1 MCNMKEI
8 EYIFSVSSKC
18 VICKNKAK
26 LKSFLSASD
35 LSLVK
40 DVLSFENEQ
49 SKIKISE
56 KKTKESEG
64 VVYTIT
70 FSSDSDD
77 EPAKLLK
84 MFRQV
89 ICNIK
94 DENQK
99 NIAIL
104 ELRNDFAKSR
114 SEKLYSDIYTLENS
128 IRKLISKFM
137 LETLG
142 MKWYESTPQ
151 DVRKTVKDSEYK
163 WNNDCL
169 YHLDFIQ
176 LSYFLTIPYAD
187 KSGSIVDELK
197 KCIDKEITEEEKKE
211 LRLFIPKNNW
221 DRYFNVLVD
230 CDSEKFKSNWEK
242 LYEYRCDI
250 AHNRIISQ
258 NECEECSKKCEEMQ
272 KIINDAI
279 RKLDTVEITEEEKIN
294 TAERTIDEVGISLSA
309 SIFPENLLSVC
320 SGISTFKNPFQPFV
334 EQLTDFSRSVSKSY
348 EGLTSFSKCLPN
360 TESLASLNLLGERLT
375 KSLGSPFYVPKLTDP
390 IRRFANL
397 NIKQDLGYPDILR
410 VNDENANNNDVS
422 KSPLL
427 SDKNEKENNI

>member
-1 MCNMKEI
+1 MKEI

-18 VICKNKAK
+18 TVCKSKAK
-26 LKSFLSASD
+26 LKSFLDASD

-40 DVLSFENEQ
+40 DTLSYENEQ
-49 SKIKISE
+49 GKIKISE

-70 FSSDSDD
+70 FSSDSDN
-77 EPAKLLK
+77 EPTKLLK

-89 ICNIK
+89 ISNIK

-104 ELRNDFAKSR
+104 ELRNDFAKER
-114 SEKLYSDIYTLENS
+114 SEKLYSNIYTLENS

-211 LRLFIPKNNW
+211 LRLLIPQNNW
-221 DRYFNVLVD
+221 DRYFNALVD
-230 CDSEKFKSNWEK
+230 CDSEKFKTNLEK

-250 AHNRIISQ
+250 AHNRIISKKDYD
-258 NECEECSKKCEEMQ
+258 ECLKKCNEMQ
-272 KIINDAI
+272 KIIDDAI
-279 RKLDTVEITEEEKIN
+279 RKLDTVEINEEEKKN
-294 TAERTIDEVGISLSA
+294 TAERTIDEVGLSLRA
-309 SIFPENLLSVC
+309 SIIPEGLFDSFSTVRDLTAPIKSVADIIQSMKIPDYNAL
-320 SGISTFKNPFQPFV
+320 SGISA
-334 EQLTDFSRSVSKSY
+334 L
-348 EGLTSFSKCLPN
+348 SKCFPEAKSVA
-360 TESLASLNLLGERLT
+360 TLNSVGEKLMKSCFVNNENITQLGE
-375 KSLGSPFYVPKLTDP
+375 KLQSCVDS
-390 IRRFANL
+390 IGKINSVASSNVVSAIDIIEK
-397 NIKQDLGYPDILR
+397 NKQ
-410 VNDENANNNDVS
+410 E
-422 KSPLL
+422 
-427 SDKNEKENNI
+427 

>member
-1 MCNMKEI
+1 MKEI

-18 VICKNKAK
+18 TVCKSKAK
-26 LKSFLSASD
+26 LKSFLEASD

-40 DVLSFENEQ
+40 DILSFESEQ
-49 SKIKISE
+49 SKIKILE

-99 NIAIL
+99 NVAIL

-114 SEKLYSDIYTLENS
+114 SEKLYSNIYTLENS

-142 MKWYESTPQ
+142 MKWYEATPQ
-151 DVRKTVKDSEYK
+151 DVKNTVKGEYK

-187 KSGSIVDELK
+187 KSGNVIDELK
-197 KCIDKEITEEEKKE
+197 KYIAKDITEEEKKE

-221 DRYFNVLVD
+221 DRYFNALVD
-230 CDSEKFKSNWEK
+230 CDSDKFKSNWEK

-250 AHNRIISQ
+250 AHNRIIPQ
-258 NECEECSKKCEEMQ
+258 NEYDECLKKCEEMQ

-279 RKLDTVEITEEEKIN
+279 RKLDTVEITEEEKKK
-294 TAERTIDEVGISLSA
+294 TAERTLDGVNISLKSTV
-309 SIFPENLLSVC
+309 FPENLLNTISSVRKI
-320 SGISTFKNPFQPFV
+320 SRSFQPLVEPINTLSSSFLKSFDGISA
-334 EQLTDFSRSVSKSY
+334 L
-348 EGLTSFSKCLPN
+348 SKCFPDSESMVLPN
-360 TESLASLNLLGERLT
+360 LSGVRINDSIYIKPPEEMNLF
-375 KSLGSPFYVPKLTDP
+375 KY
-390 IRRFANL
+390 
-397 NIKQDLGYPDILR
+397 
-410 VNDENANNNDVS
+410 DVS
-422 KSPLL
+422 SLEKTNSEDFDSDVITGNSSNKYTTLDDNTSKDEKDKS
-427 SDKNEKENNI
+427 SEKK

>member
-1 MCNMKEI
+1 MKEI
-8 EYIFSVSSKC
+8 EYIFSVTSKC

-35 LSLVK
+35 LSLAR
-40 DVLSFENEQ
+40 DVLSLENE
-49 SKIKISE
+49 KCNIKISE
-56 KKTKESEG
+56 KKTKNSEG
-64 VVYTIT
+64 VVYSII
-70 FSSDSDD
+70 FSSDSDE
-77 EPAKLLK
+77 EPTKLLK

-99 NIAIL
+99 NVAIL

-114 SEKLYSDIYTLENS
+114 SEKLYSNIYTLENS

-142 MKWYESTPQ
+142 MKWYEATPQ
-151 DVRKTVKDSEYK
+151 DVKNTVKGEYK

-197 KCIDKEITEEEKKE
+197 KYIDKDITEEEKKE
-211 LRLFIPKNNW
+211 LRLLIPQNNW
-221 DRYFNVLVD
+221 DRYFNALVD

-250 AHNRIISQ
+250 AHNRIIPQ
-258 NECEECSKKCEEMQ
+258 NEYDECLKKCEGMQ

-279 RKLDTVEITEEEKIN
+279 RKLDAVEITEEEKKK
-294 TAERTIDEVGISLSA
+294 TAERTIDGVGISLSA
-309 SIFPENLLSVC
+309 SIFSENPLSAC
-320 SGISTFKNPFQPFV
+320 SGISTIKNPFQPFV

-348 EGLTSFSKCLPN
+348 EGITSFSKCFPN
-360 TESLASLNLLGERLT
+360 TENLASLNLLGERFA
-375 KSLGSPFYVPKLTDP
+375 KSFTVPSYVSELTDP
-390 IRRFANL
+390 IRRFADL
-397 NIKQDLGYPDILR
+397 KIKQDLGYSDISR
-410 VNDENANNNDVS
+410 VNDKNTNNKDAD
-422 KSPLL
+422 KSLLL
-427 SDKNEKENNI
+427 SDDNGKKNNV

>member
-1 MCNMKEI
+1 MKEI

-18 VICKNKAK
+18 AICKSKAK
-26 LKSFLSASD
+26 LRSFLDASD

-40 DVLSFENEQ
+40 DKLSYENEQ

-56 KKTKESEG
+56 KKIKDSEG

-70 FSSDSDD
+70 FSSDSDN

-84 MFRQV
+84 KFRQV

-94 DENQK
+94 DETQDK
-99 NIAIL
+99 IAIL

-114 SEKLYSDIYTLENS
+114 SEKLYSNIYTLENS

-142 MKWYESTPQ
+142 MKWYEATPQ

-187 KSGSIVDELK
+187 KNGNVIDELK
-197 KCIDKEITEEEKKE
+197 KYIDKDITEDEKKE
-211 LRLFIPKNNW
+211 LKLFIPKNNW
-221 DRYFNVLVD
+221 DRYFNALVD
-230 CDSEKFKSNWEK
+230 CDSGKFKSNWEK

-250 AHNRIISQ
+250 AHNRIIPQ
-258 NECEECSKKCEEMQ
+258 NEYDECLKKCEEMQ

-279 RKLDTVEITEEEKIN
+279 RKLDTVEMTEEEKKN
-294 TAERTIDEVGISLSA
+294 TAERTIDEVGLSLKA
-309 SIFPENLLSVC
+309 SIFPEGILDSCSAVRELTAPIKSVIDAIQPIRIPEFKALQ
-320 SGISTFKNPFQPFV
+320 GISA
-334 EQLTDFSRSVSKSY
+334 
-348 EGLTSFSKCLPN
+348 FSKCYPEIKSIAAFNILDEKWKN
-360 TESLASLNLLGERLT
+360 CFSANNENIARLGEAIRPYIDT
-375 KSLGSPFYVPKLTDP
+375 IEKINSAVSPKIESAVDV
-390 IRRFANL
+390 I
-397 NIKQDLGYPDILR
+397 
-410 VNDENANNNDVS
+410 EN
-422 KSPLL
+422 
-427 SDKNEKENNI
+427 KEQE

>member
-49 SKIKISE
+49 SRIKISE

-89 ICNIK
+89 ISNIK

-230 CDSEKFKSNWEK
+230 CDSDKFKSNWEK

-250 AHNRIISQ
+250 AHNRIIPQ
-258 NECEECSKKCEEMQ
+258 NEYDECLKKCNEMQ

-279 RKLDTVEITEEEKIN
+279 GKLDTVEITEEERKN
-294 TAERTIDEVGISLSA
+294 TAERTLDGVNISLRS
-309 SIFPENLLSVC
+309 SILPEKLLNVC
-320 SGISTFKNPFQPFV
+320 SGISTFTNPFQPLT
-334 EQLTDFSRSVSKSY
+334 EQLTAISQSVSKSY
-348 EGLTSFSKCLPN
+348 EGITSFSKCFPN
-360 TESLASLNLLGERLT
+360 TESIASLNLLGERFA
-375 KSLGSPFYVPKLTDP
+375 KSFTVPSYVSELTDP
-390 IRRFANL
+390 IRRFADL
-397 NIKQDLGYPDILR
+397 KIKQDLGYSDISR
-410 VNDENANNNDVS
+410 VNDKNTNNKDAD
-422 KSPLL
+422 KSLLL
-427 SDKNEKENNI
+427 SDDNGKKNNV

>member
-18 VICKNKAK
+18 TVCKSKAK
-26 LKSFLSASD
+26 LELFLKASD

-89 ICNIK
+89 ISNIK

-104 ELRNDFAKSR
+104 ELRNDFAKER
-114 SEKLYSDIYTLENS
+114 SGKLYSNIYTLENS

-142 MKWYESTPQ
+142 MKWYESSPQ

-187 KSGSIVDELK
+187 KSRNVIDELK
-197 KCIDKEITEEEKKE
+197 KYIDKDITEEEKKE

-221 DRYFNVLVD
+221 DRYFNALVD

-250 AHNRIISQ
+250 AHNRIIPP
-258 NECEECSKKCEEMQ
+258 NEYEECLKKCKEMQ
-272 KIINDAI
+272 KIIDDAI
-279 RKLDTVEITEEEKIN
+279 RKLDTVEITEEEKKN
-294 TAERTIDEVGISLSA
+294 TAEKTLDGVNISLKS
-309 SIFPENLLSVC
+309 SIFPENLLNTISSVREI
-320 SGISTFKNPFQPFV
+320 SSSLRPIAEQMNALSPSLLKSFDGISA
-334 EQLTDFSRSVSKSY
+334 L
-348 EGLTSFSKCLPN
+348 SKCFPDS
-360 TESLASLNLLGERLT
+360 ESITSLNLLGERIND
-375 KSLGSPFYVPKLTDP
+375 SLCIKPPKIMNSFGYDESPYKIFEKTNPVDYDSDAITVRLSNKFTTLED
-390 IRRFANL
+390 NSS
-397 NIKQDLGYPDILR
+397 K
-410 VNDENANNNDVS
+410 DE
-422 KSPLL
+422 
-427 SDKNEKENNI
+427 KNK

>member
-1 MCNMKEI
+1 MKEI

-18 VICKNKAK
+18 TVCKSKAK
-26 LKSFLSASD
+26 LKSFLEASD

-40 DVLSFENEQ
+40 DILSFESEQ
-49 SKIKISE
+49 SKIKILE

-99 NIAIL
+99 NVAIL

-114 SEKLYSDIYTLENS
+114 SEKLYSNIYTLENS
-128 IRKLISKFM
+128 IRKLISKLM

-142 MKWYESTPQ
+142 MNWYEATPQ
-151 DVRKTVKDSEYK
+151 DVKNTVKGEYK

-187 KSGSIVDELK
+187 KSGNVIDELK
-197 KCIDKEITEEEKKE
+197 KYIAKDITEEEKKE

-221 DRYFNVLVD
+221 DRYFNALVD
-230 CDSEKFKSNWEK
+230 CDSDKFKSNWEK

-250 AHNRIISQ
+250 AHNRIIPQ
-258 NECEECSKKCEEMQ
+258 NEYDECLKKCEEMQ

-279 RKLDTVEITEEEKIN
+279 RKLDTVEITEEEKKK
-294 TAERTIDEVGISLSA
+294 TAERTLDGVNISLKSTV
-309 SIFPENLLSVC
+309 FPENFLNTISSVREISSSFRPFAEQMSALSPSLLKSYD
-320 SGISTFKNPFQPFV
+320 GISA
-334 EQLTDFSRSVSKSY
+334 L
-348 EGLTSFSKCLPN
+348 SKCFPDS
-360 TESLASLNLLGERLT
+360 ESIGSFNLLGKRI
-375 KSLGSPFYVPKLTDP
+375 KDSLYINPSKTMDFFRYDTSPCKMSEKTNPEDFDSDVITVSMPNKFTTLEDNSS
-390 IRRFANL
+390 R
-397 NIKQDLGYPDILR
+397 
-410 VNDENANNNDVS
+410 DE
-422 KSPLL
+422 
-427 SDKNEKENNI
+427 KNK

>member
-1 MCNMKEI
+1 MKEI
-8 EYIFSVSSKC
+8 EYIFSVTSKC
-18 VICKNKAK
+18 VICKNKEK

-35 LSLVK
+35 FSLAR
-40 DVLSFENEQ
+40 DVLSLENE
-49 SKIKISE
+49 KCNIKKSE
-56 KKTKESEG
+56 KKTKNSEG
-64 VVYTIT
+64 VVYSII
-70 FSSDSDD
+70 FSSDSDE
-77 EPAKLLK
+77 EPTKLLK

-99 NIAIL
+99 HVAIL

-114 SEKLYSDIYTLENS
+114 SEKLYSNIYTLENS

-142 MKWYESTPQ
+142 MKWYEATPQ
-151 DVRKTVKDSEYK
+151 DVKNTVKGEYK

-197 KCIDKEITEEEKKE
+197 KYIDKDITEEEKKE
-211 LRLFIPKNNW
+211 LRLLIPQNNW
-221 DRYFNVLVD
+221 DRYFNALVD

-250 AHNRIISQ
+250 AHNRIIPQ
-258 NECEECSKKCEEMQ
+258 NEYDECLKKCEEMQ

-279 RKLDTVEITEEEKIN
+279 RKLDAVEITEEEKKK
-294 TAERTIDEVGISLSA
+294 TAERTLDSVNISLKSTV
-309 SIFPENLLSVC
+309 FPENLLNTISSVREI
-320 SGISTFKNPFQPFV
+320 SSSLRPIAEQMNALSPSLLKSFDGISA
-334 EQLTDFSRSVSKSY
+334 L
-348 EGLTSFSKCLPN
+348 SKCFPDS
-360 TESLASLNLLGERLT
+360 ESITSLNLLGKRIND
-375 KSLGSPFYVPKLTDP
+375 SLCIKPPKIMNSFGYNESPYKIFQKTNPVDYDSDVRTVSLSNKFTALEDNSS
-390 IRRFANL
+390 R
-397 NIKQDLGYPDILR
+397 
-410 VNDENANNNDVS
+410 DE
-422 KSPLL
+422 K
-427 SDKNEKENNI
+427 K

>member
-1 MCNMKEI
+1 MKEI

-18 VICKNKAK
+18 TVCKSKAK
-26 LKSFLSASD
+26 LELFLKASD

-89 ICNIK
+89 ISNIK

-114 SEKLYSDIYTLENS
+114 SEKLYSNIYTLENS

-142 MKWYESTPQ
+142 MEWYESASQ
-151 DVRKTVKDSEYK
+151 DIKKSVKGKYE

-176 LSYFLTIPYAD
+176 LSYFLMNPYAD
-187 KSGSIVDELK
+187 RNGNIIDELK
-197 KCIDKEITEEEKKE
+197 NCIDKEITEEDKKK
-211 LRLFIPKNNW
+211 LRQFIPQNNW
-221 DRYFNVLVD
+221 DRYFKVLVD
-230 CDSEKFKSNWEK
+230 CDSENFKSNWEK
-242 LYEYRCDI
+242 IYVYRCDI
-250 AHNRIISQ
+250 AHNRIVSQ
-258 NECEECSKKCEEMQ
+258 NEYDECLKKCNEMQ
-272 KIINDAI
+272 KIIDDAI
-279 RKLDTVEITEEEKIN
+279 RKLDTVEITEEEKKN
-294 TAERTIDEVGISLSA
+294 TAERTIDEVGLSLRA
-309 SIFPENLLSVC
+309 SIIPEGILDIFSTVRELTAPIKSVADVVQSVKIPEYRAL
-320 SGISTFKNPFQPFV
+320 SGISA
-334 EQLTDFSRSVSKSY
+334 L
-348 EGLTSFSKCLPN
+348 SKCYP
-360 TESLASLNLLGERLT
+360 EAKSVAALNSFGEKLMSSSFVNNENITRLGEKLQSSVDLIG
-375 KSLGSPFYVPKLTDP
+375 KINSVGSSNVVSAIDIIEK
-390 IRRFANL
+390 N
-397 NIKQDLGYPDILR
+397 KQ
-410 VNDENANNNDVS
+410 E
-422 KSPLL
+422 
-427 SDKNEKENNI
+427 

>member
-1 MCNMKEI
+1 MKEI

-89 ICNIK
+89 ISNIK

-242 LYEYRCDI
+242 LYEYRCDV
-250 AHNRIISQ
+250 AHNRIIPQ

-279 RKLDTVEITEEEKIN
+279 RKLDTVEITEEEKKK
-294 TAERTIDEVGISLSA
+294 TAERTLVGVNISLKS
-309 SIFPENLLSVC
+309 SIFPENLLNTISSVREI
-320 SGISTFKNPFQPFV
+320 SSSFRPFAEQMKALSPSLLKSFDGISA
-334 EQLTDFSRSVSKSY
+334 L
-348 EGLTSFSKCLPN
+348 SKCFPN
-360 TESLASLNLLGERLT
+360 SESMVSLNRLGERIND
-375 KSLGSPFYVPKLTDP
+375 SLCIKPPKIANSFGYDESPYKIFEKTNPVDYDSDAITVRLSNKFTTLED
-390 IRRFANL
+390 NSS
-397 NIKQDLGYPDILR
+397 K
-410 VNDENANNNDVS
+410 DE
-422 KSPLL
+422 
-427 SDKNEKENNI
+427 KNEKINI

>member
-1 MCNMKEI
+1 MKEI

-18 VICKNKAK
+18 TVCKNKTK
-26 LKSFLSASD
+26 LKNFLLASE

-40 DVLSFENEQ
+40 DVLSFEDEQ
-49 SKIKISE
+49 CKIKISE
-56 KKTKESEG
+56 KKTKDSED
-64 VVYTIT
+64 VVYTTT
-70 FSSDSDD
+70 FFSDSDD

-104 ELRNDFAKSR
+104 ELRNDFAKDR
-114 SEKLYSDIYTLENS
+114 SEKLYSNIYTLENS

-151 DVRKTVKDSEYK
+151 DVKNTVKGEYK

-176 LSYFLTIPYAD
+176 LSFFLTIPYAD
-187 KSGSIVDELK
+187 KKGNVIEEIK
-197 KCIDKEITEEEKKE
+197 KYIDKEISEQEKKE
-211 LRLFIPKNNW
+211 LKLFIPKNNW
-221 DRYFNVLVD
+221 DRYFNALVD

-250 AHNRIISQ
+250 AHNRIIPQ
-258 NECEECSKKCEEMQ
+258 NEYDECLEKCNEMQ
-272 KIINDAI
+272 KIIDDAVS
-279 RKLDTVEITEEEKIN
+279 KLDSVEITEEEKKN
-294 TAERTIDEVGISLSA
+294 TAERTLDGVNISLKS
-309 SIFPENLLSVC
+309 SIFPENLLNTI
-320 SGISTFKNPFQPFV
+320 SGMRDISKSFQPFA
-334 EQLTDFSRSVSKSY
+334 EKIISPSLLKSFDSISA
-348 EGLTSFSKCLPN
+348 LSKCFPDYEN
-360 TESLASLNLLGERLT
+360 SASLNLLGKRI
-375 KSLGSPFYVPKLTDP
+375 KDSLFITLPKTMNVLEENSTASKLLGMSNSAVFNDGTITVNSP
-390 IRRFANL
+390 
-397 NIKQDLGYPDILR
+397 
-410 VNDENANNNDVS
+410 
-422 KSPLL
+422 
-427 SDKNEKENNI
+427 NEFTLPKENSSTDKK

>member
-1 MCNMKEI
+1 MKEI

-18 VICKNKAK
+18 TVCKSKAK
-26 LKSFLSASD
+26 LELFLKASD

-89 ICNIK
+89 ISNIK

-104 ELRNDFAKSR
+104 ELRNDFAKER
-114 SEKLYSDIYTLENS
+114 SEKLYSNIYTLENS

-142 MKWYESTPQ
+142 MKWYESSPQ

-221 DRYFNVLVD
+221 DRYFNALVD

-250 AHNRIISQ
+250 AHNRIIPQ
-258 NECEECSKKCEEMQ
+258 NEYDDCLKKCNEMQ
-272 KIINDAI
+272 KIIDDAVS
-279 RKLDTVEITEEEKIN
+279 KLDSVEITEEEKKN
-294 TAERTIDEVGISLSA
+294 TAEKTLDGVNISLKS
-309 SIFPENLLSVC
+309 SIFPENLLNTISNVREI
-320 SGISTFKNPFQPFV
+320 SSSLRPITEQMNALSPSLLKSFDGISA
-334 EQLTDFSRSVSKSY
+334 L
-348 EGLTSFSKCLPN
+348 SKCFPDSECI
-360 TESLASLNLLGERLT
+360 TSLNLLGKRIND
-375 KSLGSPFYVPKLTDP
+375 SLCIKPPK
-390 IRRFANL
+390 IMNSF
-397 NIKQDLGYPDILR
+397 GY
-410 VNDENANNNDVS
+410 DESSYKIFQKINPVDYDSDVRTVSLSNKFTALEDNFS
-422 KSPLL
+422 K
-427 SDKNEKENNI
+427 DEKK

>member
-1 MCNMKEI
+1 MKEI

-18 VICKNKAK
+18 FVCKSKAK
-26 LKSFLSASD
+26 LRSFLDASD

-40 DVLSFENEQ
+40 DTLSYENEQ

-56 KKTKESEG
+56 KKTKDSEG

-70 FSSDSDD
+70 FSSDSDN
-77 EPAKLLK
+77 EPTKLLK
-84 MFRQV
+84 TFRQV

-104 ELRNDFAKSR
+104 ELRNDFAKER
-114 SEKLYSDIYTLENS
+114 SEKLYSNIYTLENS

-187 KSGSIVDELK
+187 KGGNIIDVLK
-197 KCIDKEITEEEKKE
+197 NCIDKEITEEEKKE

-221 DRYFNVLVD
+221 DRYFNALVD
-230 CDSEKFKSNWEK
+230 CDSEKFKSNWTK
-242 LYEYRCDI
+242 LYDYRCDI
-250 AHNRIISQ
+250 AHNRIVSQ
-258 NECEECSKKCEEMQ
+258 NEYDDCLKKCKEMQ
-272 KIINDAI
+272 KILDSAMD
-279 RKLDTVEITEEEKIN
+279 KLDKVDIT
-294 TAERTIDEVGISLSA
+294 
-309 SIFPENLLSVC
+309 
-320 SGISTFKNPFQPFV
+320 
-334 EQLTDFSRSVSKSY
+334 
-348 EGLTSFSKCLPN
+348 
-360 TESLASLNLLGERLT
+360 
-375 KSLGSPFYVPKLTDP
+375 
-390 IRRFANL
+390 
-397 NIKQDLGYPDILR
+397 
-410 VNDENANNNDVS
+410 
-422 KSPLL
+422 
-427 SDKNEKENNI
+427 